1 MEKNTF
7 ICPACNG
14 EFETIGYS
22 EVITCPY
29 CNNEYYLAEDEPRR
43 NSWSFS
49 NIKKHRIC
57 PSCRGSMVYNRKTK
71 LWNCIDCY
79 YQLSQKALRKGY
91 VFWFCDKCDSY
102 LNVQEGFENAKE
114 IFICKTCGYENDIT
128 KDNIY

>member
-14 EFETIGYS
+14 EFDTIGYS
-22 EVITCPY
+22 DVITCPY

-49 NIKKHRIC
+49 NIKKHRVC

-71 LWNCIDCY
+71 LWNCIDCH
-79 YQLSQKALRKGY
+79 YQYG
-91 VFWFCDKCDSY
+91 
-102 LNVQEGFENAKE
+102 N
-114 IFICKTCGYENDIT
+114 
-128 KDNIY
+128 